1 MRKNSKVNEAL
12 ADIADSL
19 PLVSVHSIVMG
30 MRHRELSEY
39 EQLFLTALK
48 ARIEVEQE
56 AWLQDN
62 AWREISKKRRSELL
76 AEAILKH
83 SEIARMAGIIKAS

>member
-12 ADIADSL
+12 SVIAESL

-30 MRHRELSEY
+30 MKNRELTEY
-39 EQLFLTALK
+39 EALLLVALQ
-48 ARIEVEQE
+48 ARIDKEQE
-56 AWLQDN
+56 IWLEGN

-83 SEIARMAGIIKAS
+83 SEIARMAGIAQPA

>member
-12 ADIADSL
+12 SSIADSL

-39 EQLFLTALK
+39 EQLLLIALE
-48 ARIEVEQE
+48 ARIDKEQE
-56 AWLQDN
+56 TWLEGN
-62 AWREISKKRRSELL
+62 SWREFSKKRRAEVL
-76 AEAILKH
+76 AEAISRS
-83 SEIARMAGIIKAS
+83 SEIARLAQARQPA

>member
-30 MRHRELSEY
+30 MRHRDLSEY
-39 EQLFLTALK
+39 EQLFLVVLQS
-48 ARIEVEQE
+48 RIDKEQE
-56 AWLQDN
+56 IWLEGN

-83 SEIARMAGIIKAS
+83 SEIARMAGLAQPA